1 MPYLSCKKIE
11 NDVYNFPTWQYCKY
25 KDIFDSRII
34 INSTAKFYISI
45 SYQKDLLSI
54 DTRIFTPS
62 IYILKVSSS
71 TLLTFGNEEIS
82 LNILFNNPCNDP
94 HCNIPIFVNM
104 CHNKGHLIFLSNGAA
119 VVATVS
125 NGVDTQF

>member
-1 MPYLSCKKIE
+1 MPYLSCKKNE

-62 IYILKVSSS
+62 DTVYGR
-71 TLLTFGNEEIS
+71 TAY
-82 LNILFNNPCNDP
+82 NNRANFF
-94 HCNIPIFVNM
+94 IF
-104 CHNKGHLIFLSNGAA
+104 
-119 VVATVS
+119 
-125 NGVDTQF
+125 

>member
-1 MPYLSCKKIE
+1 MPYLLCKKNE

-62 IYILKVSSS
+62 
-71 TLLTFGNEEIS
+71 NEEIS